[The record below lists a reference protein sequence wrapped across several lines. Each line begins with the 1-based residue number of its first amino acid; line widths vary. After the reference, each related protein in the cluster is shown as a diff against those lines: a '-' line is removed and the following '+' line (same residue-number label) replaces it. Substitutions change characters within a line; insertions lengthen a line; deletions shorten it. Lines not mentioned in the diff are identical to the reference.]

1 MVKYSRIE
9 TAASCQLPVG
19 RTLSAAARENPPVP
33 RFLVGRSLA
42 LLLLATVG
50 LAAPGVASLAAPAG
64 RLHFSLPTL
73 PGASAVRLLVDVASP
88 YSWPLRPFRKQHL
101 IRSGFGEP
109 RFGAEQRNFHFGIDL
124 PAAGATPVYAVAG
137 GTAFLE
143 PDHVAVLRGPSRAP
157 DGFSYWHIVPAV
169 GEHSAVRPDQLLGW
183 VKPLWRHL
191 HFAQILD
198 GRWVNP
204 LRPDAL
210 TPYADP
216 RRPEISKLSVEYLSD
231 GRVSVIVDASVA
243 PARPPKPPWQ
253 HARLAPSLVRWRLL
267 AAHSAASAWRDAV
280 AFRIWIPPNRLFADV
295 YAPGSRP
302 NWPNQPGR
310 YRFYLARDWNV
321 RRLPSGRYEI
331 EVQAIGRLGLTATA
345 YARLEVGGTRDTR

>member
-1 MVKYSRIE
+1 MSA
-9 TAASCQLPVG
+9 TAG
-19 RTLSAAARENPPVP
+19 ENPPVT
-33 RFLVGRSLA
+33 RFSGGRGFVLLPLA
-42 LLLLATVG
+42 LAA
-50 LAAPGVASLAAPAG
+50 LAAPSVASLASPVG
-64 RLHFSLPTL
+64 RRYVSLPML
-73 PGASAVRLLVDVASP
+73 AGVSAVRLLVDAAPS
-88 YSWPLRPFRKQHL
+88 YGWPLRPFHKQHL

-143 PDHVAVLRGPSRAP
+143 PDHVAVLRGPPRAP

-169 GEHSAVRPDQLLGW
+169 GEHNAVRPDQLLGW
-183 VKPLWRHL
+183 VKPLWGHL

-204 LRPDAL
+204 LRPGAL
-210 TPYADP
+210 TPYSDS
-216 RRPEISKLSVEYLSD
+216 RRPEISKVSVEHLSD
-231 GRVSVIVDASVA
+231 GRVNVIVDASVA

-267 AAHSAASAWRDAV
+267 VAHTAASAWRDAV
-280 AFRIWIPPNRLFADV
+280 DFRVLIPPNSLFADV
-295 YAPGSRP
+295 YAPGTRP

-321 RRLPSGRYEI
+321 RRLPAGRYAI

-345 YARLEVGGTRDTR
+345 YARVEVGGTRDTR